1 VRLETVRYSTSAHEG
16 LGGFLQYGCEFSS
29 SESQS
34 SFLLQVD
41 DLSSIRVYIAK
52 DLRPLEA
59 RERAARSVDEVL
71 RRFPNGV
78 PTLDPEE
85 DMQVGGQACHCLL
98 AFLSKV
104 QDVSPRFQQA
114 GARIRC
120 SYQKESVRSP

>member
-1 VRLETVRYSTSAHEG
+1 MRGWAP
-16 LGGFLQYGCEFSS
+16 SS
-29 SESQS
+29 SMDTNFRPLGRKVL
-34 SFLLQVD
+34 SFLQVD

-85 DMQVGGQACHCLL
+85 DMQVPARRASRWICSPESSLVPATFDARRGSSTSL
-98 AFLSKV
+98 
-104 QDVSPRFQQA
+104 VSRNVA
-114 GARIRC
+114 
-120 SYQKESVRSP
+120 V

>member
-1 VRLETVRYSTSAHEG
+1 
-16 LGGFLQYGCEFSS
+16 
-29 SESQS
+29 
-34 SFLLQVD
+34 VD

-85 DMQVGGQACHCLL
+85 DMQVPARRATACS

-104 QDVSPRFQQA
+104 QDVLPR
-114 GARIRC
+114 
-120 SYQKESVRSP
+120 V